1 MSGLAQRMIWLTL
14 ALCLLTGCGGGQA
27 GVSGQSRTP
36 DQAWGQVMAFD
47 GQFNESC
54 FSDDYV
60 DINLRASKDDIAA
73 FELDLVNKTGSQI
86 LVRWDQVVFLDASG
100 NRQYMVHQGVA
111 YGEPLEALEP
121 TSLAPQASLRDI
133 LRPARLVMEG
143 GLKKLSPLRGHQD
156 GADYRDQ
163 RLRIDLP
170 LEIYGRVNMYR
181 FRFHLEQLSNDDT
194 SMENRGQD

>member
-27 GVSGQSRTP
+27 GVTGQSRTP
-36 DQAWGQVMAFD
+36 DQAWGQVLAFD

-86 LVRWDQVVFLDASG
+86 LVRWDQVVLPVSVQVSKYETCACHYDRKCHEPTWCLG
-100 NRQYMVHQGVA
+100 EVGVA
-111 YGEPLEALEP
+111 EVCA
-121 TSLAPQASLRDI
+121 AVKRRVA
-133 LRPARLVMEG
+133 RP
-143 GLKKLSPLRGHQD
+143 
-156 GADYRDQ
+156 
-163 RLRIDLP
+163 
-170 LEIYGRVNMYR
+170 
-181 FRFHLEQLSNDDT
+181 
-194 SMENRGQD
+194 